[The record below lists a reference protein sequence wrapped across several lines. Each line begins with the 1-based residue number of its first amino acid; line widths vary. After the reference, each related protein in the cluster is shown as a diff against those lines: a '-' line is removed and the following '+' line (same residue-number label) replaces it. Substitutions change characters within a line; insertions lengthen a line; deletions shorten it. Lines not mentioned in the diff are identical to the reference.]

1 MLLRLNKYLA
11 QCGLGS
17 RRKTEDLIK
26 SGRIKINGIVAAK
39 LGITIDTDADS
50 LLLDD
55 KPISLLEKKYYIILN
70 KPRGYITTSS
80 DEKGRMTVM
89 HLIPEKYRDAGVFPV
104 GRLDKDTEG
113 LLLFTN
119 DGEISYRLNLPS
131 FEISKE
137 YFVELDRPLIDS
149 DKSKIEK
156 GIFLHQLKL
165 KLKRCIIKYADLSHT
180 RISIKIS
187 EGKKRQI
194 RYTFKNFNYKVTK
207 LKRIAYG
214 PLILKGINRGDIK
227 VLKERE
233 VKSLK
238 ELVSYQ
244 STKQSAKQ
252 SNN

>member
-17 RRKTEDLIK
+17 RRKTEDLITN
-26 SGRIKINGIVAAK
+26 GRIKINGIVVKK
-39 LGITIDTDADS
+39 LGSIIDTDVDS

-55 KPISLLEKKYYIILN
+55 KPISLLERKYYIILN

-80 DEKGRMTVM
+80 DEKDRMTVM
-89 HLIPEKYRDAGVFPV
+89 QLIPEKYLNAGVFPV

-119 DGEISYRLNLPS
+119 DGDISYKLNHPS

-137 YFVELDRPLIDS
+137 YFIELDKALVDE

-180 RISIKIS
+180 RVTMKIS

-194 RYTFKNFNYKVTK
+194 RYTFKNFGYKVTK
-207 LKRIAYG
+207 LKRIGYG
-214 PLILKGINRGDIK
+214 PLILKGVNRGDIK
-227 VLKERE
+227 VLKEGE
-233 VKSLK
+233 VKRLK
-238 ELVSYQ
+238 ELVYI
-244 STKQSAKQ
+244 K
-252 SNN
+252 